1 MVDEN
6 TLWYDKV
13 LNESMKKVQEDDH
26 SKLAAS
32 QQERKEEK
40 TKTSS
45 NESSTRGSETVQKAS
60 HDPA

>member
-26 SKLAAS
+26 SKLAAPLK
-32 QQERKEEK
+32 QRAE
-40 TKTSS
+40 TKT
-45 NESSTRGSETVQKAS
+45 
-60 HDPA
+60 

>member
-6 TLWYDKV
+6 TIWYDKV

-26 SKLAAS
+26 PKLATP
-32 QQERKEEK
+32 QQEGKEEK

-45 NESSTRGSETVQKAS
+45 DESST
-60 HDPA
+60 

>member
-13 LNESMKKVQEDDH
+13 LNESMKKVQENDH
-26 SKLAAS
+26 PKLATS
-32 QQERKEEK
+32 QQEGKEKK

-45 NESSTRGSETVQKAS
+45 DESST
-60 HDPA
+60 